1 MEILNI
7 FGAAAFAFLYML
19 RLHEAANGGGMV
31 SVLLASQAG
40 MAAFLLVF
48 HRPAGKTSPWHQH
61 LQAWTCAFMPFLLQG
76 GETRAAIWMIVPGLV
91 LSVWSLV
98 VLGRSFS
105 ISPDDRGL
113 VEKGPYRFVRHPMY
127 AGEMLS
133 FLGLCL
139 AYPSPRNLW
148 ITGMIAA
155 MILARIN
162 AEESVLSEYEPY
174 KKSVRWRMI
183 PYVW

>member
-7 FGAAAFAFLYML
+7 FGATAFVFLYLL
-19 RLHEAANGGGMV
+19 RMHDAANGGGLV

-40 MAAFLLVF
+40 LAAFLLVF
-48 HRPAGKTSPWHQH
+48 HRPSRKTGSWHQH
-61 LQAWTCAFMPFLLQG
+61 LQAWVCAFMPFLLQG
-76 GETRAAIWMIVPGLV
+76 GETRSAVWMVVPGLA
-91 LSVWSLV
+91 LSVWSLIA
-98 VLGRSFS
+98 LGRSFS

-113 VEKGPYRFVRHPMY
+113 VEKGPYRYLRHPMY

-139 AYPSPRNLW
+139 AEPSPRNLW
-148 ITGMIAA
+148 VTGMIAA
-155 MILARIN
+155 MILARIH
-162 AEESVLSEYEPY
+162 AEEAVLSGYEPY
-174 KKSVRWRMI
+174 KKNVQWRMI